1 MPESAQPKVAP
12 VTSSPSARPRS
23 LPATGLPVERQD
35 RRGWGL
41 FSALVHALIIALLL
55 SPAALHTGD
64 VIERPQGAGG
74 PGPAGGGG
82 GGKRGTGGIQ
92 EKVKYVAVAPQ
103 PEPVVKPAVTPP
115 PVVVPP
121 TPKPVIPP
129 PEVVKQPDPIPE
141 VKPADVKAEA
151 AKAEP
156 TAPTPGTGG
165 GTGRDGSAGS
175 GPGSGGGVG
184 SGIGTGR
191 GSGIGPGTG
200 GGNQVNYPPT
210 PTELFIPPLPMPSKV
225 RGFHLIAE
233 YDVDETGKVLHFTFT
248 GTPDG
253 GYNRRLEEVLKSF
266 KFRPGTTPDGT
277 PIRMKAQ
284 IIYDF

>member
-1 MPESAQPKVAP
+1 MSPGALAAHRRSRMPESAQPKVAP

-41 FSALVHALIIALLL
+41 FSALLHALIIALLM

-92 EKVKYVAVAPQ
+92 EHVKYVAVAPQ
-103 PEPVVKPAVTPP
+103 PEPVKPAVTPP

-121 TPKPVIPP
+121 PPKPVIPP

-141 VKPADVKAEA
+141 VKPAEVKAEA
-151 AKAEP
+151 VKAEA

-165 GTGRDGSAGS
+165 GTGRDGSARS
-175 GPGSGGGVG
+175 EERRGGKE
-184 SGIGTGR
+184 GR
-191 GSGIGPGTG
+191 SRCG
-200 GGNQVNYPPT
+200 GAW
-210 PTELFIPPLPMPSKV
+210 S
-225 RGFHLIAE
+225 AE
-233 YDVDETGKVLHFTFT
+233 SNGC
-248 GTPDG
+248 
-253 GYNRRLEEVLKSF
+253 R
-266 KFRPGTTPDGT
+266 
-277 PIRMKAQ
+277 
-284 IIYDF
+284 